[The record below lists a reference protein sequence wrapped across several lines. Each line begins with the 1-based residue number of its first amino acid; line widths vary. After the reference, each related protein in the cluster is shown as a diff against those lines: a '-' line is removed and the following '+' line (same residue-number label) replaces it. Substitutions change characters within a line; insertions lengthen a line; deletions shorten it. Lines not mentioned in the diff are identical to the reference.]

1 MTTKR
6 IILALTGASGMPY
19 AVALAREIATNPA
32 TELHLIL
39 SDAATK
45 VLELESDVSA
55 AQLSAL
61 AAATYTQHDV
71 AAGPASGSWRH
82 AGMIVCP
89 CSMASLAAIA
99 NGLGSNLIH
108 RAADVTLKE
117 GRRLVLVPRETP
129 FNEIHLRN
137 MLAAKQA
144 GASILA
150 ACPGFYS
157 RPRTIEDLAA
167 FIAARA
173 LDLLDIP
180 HGLGQRWKDDN

>member
-1 MTTKR
+1 MTVKR
-6 IILALTGASGMPY
+6 IVLAVTGASGMPY
-19 AVALAREIATNPA
+19 AVSLARELSSNPG

-39 SDAATK
+39 SDAARK
-45 VLELESDVSA
+45 VLALESDVGA
-55 AQLSAL
+55 DQL
-61 AAATYTQHDV
+61 AAMARSCHGQHDF

-89 CSMASLAAIA
+89 CSMATLGAIA
-99 NGLGSNLIH
+99 TGAGTNLIH

-129 FNEIHLRN
+129 MSEIHLRN
-137 MLAAKQA
+137 MLSAKRA
-144 GASILA
+144 GADILP
-150 ACPGFYS
+150 ACPGFYGK
-157 RPRTIEDLAA
+157 PRTLDDLAG

-180 HGLGQRWKDDN
+180 HQLGTRWQDDK